1 MTLQIKA
8 EVLLNNSNWERNLKK
23 TSKQMEGFGKS
34 MKTISRG
41 IQAGLAAVGINAIG
55 DALMDSAKAADAD
68 AKSIRLLNKV
78 LVNNWKA
85 TTEQTKA
92 VDDFIQK
99 TSLQVGILDD
109 ELRPA
114 FAKIATTTKNPEKAM
129 ARFKIAL
136 DTAAGTGKDLNT
148 VSQAMAKY
156 FGGNK
161 TALDK
166 LIPGIKDAGDK
177 MQFLKDKFAGSA
189 EAGAG
194 VFDKINVAVENAK
207 ESIGTKLLPEIEKFA
222 KWLGSPEGM
231 KAMDQWISDLKTL
244 IGLASDFLG
253 LVRNVTGIFDQ
264 KQKDKALTSAA
275 GAKNGL
281 NYLGGGQTQMFTT
294 PTAMSTSAGTPNI
307 TLQVN
312 VDPITGTKVT
322 KLLKTTAQTRGIPLA
337 QLLK

>member
-34 MKTISRG
+34 MRTISRG

-55 DALMDSAKAADAD
+55 DALIDSAKAADED

-109 ELRPA
+109 QLRPA
-114 FAKIATTTKNPEKAM
+114 FAKIATTTKSPTKAM
-129 ARFKIAL
+129 ERFKIAL

-207 ESIGTKLLPEIEKFA
+207 ESIGAKLLPEIEKFA

-231 KAMDQWISDLKTL
+231 KAMDQWISDLKML

-253 LVRNVTGIFDQ
+253 LVRNVSGAFDQ
-264 KQKDKALTSAA
+264 NAKNKALTSAA

-281 NYLGGGQTQMFTT
+281 NYLGGGQTPMFTT

-337 QLLK
+337 QLLR